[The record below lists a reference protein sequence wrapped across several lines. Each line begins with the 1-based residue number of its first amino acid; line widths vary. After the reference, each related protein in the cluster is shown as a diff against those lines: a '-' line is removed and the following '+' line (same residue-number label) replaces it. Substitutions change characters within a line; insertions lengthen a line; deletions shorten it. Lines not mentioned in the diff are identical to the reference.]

1 MEAHLTFATLRSLF
15 FLSSKKKMHSELL
28 KMELLINP
36 ITEES
41 QALGS
46 VSVEGGASPVGEMN
60 NLPVHIS
67 PHFVLITFT

>member
-1 MEAHLTFATLRSLF
+1 
-15 FLSSKKKMHSELL
+15 MHSELL